1 VSKRSTRTDIG
12 PPADGLV
19 LLPPQAQPLSAEQRA
34 EAVALLSDLL
44 LAAPRDAG
52 DGRDVA
58 PRTANF
64 ERMGWRRERFRLRL
78 RWRFGPRF
86 RRRAQHRAMGG
97 NSTRRARL
105 RTGGDPDKEGSVQC
119 LIRVAVALRALARC
133 A

>member
-58 PRTANF
+58 TADG
-64 ERMGWRRERFRLRL
+64 ELRKD
-78 RWRFGPRF
+78 G
-86 RRRAQHRAMGG
+86 
-97 NSTRRARL
+97 
-105 RTGGDPDKEGSVQC
+105 
-119 LIRVAVALRALARC
+119 LA

>member
-1 VSKRSTRTDIG
+1 
-12 PPADGLV
+12 V

-58 PRTANF
+58 TADG
-64 ERMGWRRERFRLRL
+64 ELRKD
-78 RWRFGPRF
+78 G
-86 RRRAQHRAMGG
+86 
-97 NSTRRARL
+97 
-105 RTGGDPDKEGSVQC
+105 
-119 LIRVAVALRALARC
+119 LA